1 MFTMFDYRR
10 SFGLDLP
17 QYRTVYLSD
26 LAPASNMEMPD
37 VLERARQLS
46 RATPATPWRR

>member
-1 MFTMFDYRR
+1 MVDDGR

-17 QYRTVYLSD
+17 QYRTVYSSD

-37 VLERARQLS
+37 VLTRVR
-46 RATPATPWRR
+46 